1 MVELQIRSFPHY
13 RTARQ
18 IAVDELIDISGLVLI
33 CRYHY
38 SDNCLRLFHFQTI
51 SLAFGKQIAVYSRP
65 STTNHIQTIITMPRQ
80 VAPPPSGEFNIKLV
94 KPFSGPAT
102 HSVEVT
108 GEPNRPAVVRV
119 SRYDGDNKSS
129 EKSGDVP
136 KDDVNELMNLVNQL
150 RGFPSHPS
158 KDVYGFDTKL
168 ELNTFEIQWANEDD
182 DAAAGDVAQETK
194 DGFKRIADSIDALG
208 RTFAK
213 QDSAV

>member
-94 KPFSGPAT
+94 KPFSGQNKTSRWWKYMLIFLAGPAT

-136 KDDVNELMNLVNQL
+136 K
-150 RGFPSHPS
+150 
-158 KDVYGFDTKL
+158 
-168 ELNTFEIQWANEDD
+168 
-182 DAAAGDVAQETK
+182 
-194 DGFKRIADSIDALG
+194 
-208 RTFAK
+208 
-213 QDSAV
+213 